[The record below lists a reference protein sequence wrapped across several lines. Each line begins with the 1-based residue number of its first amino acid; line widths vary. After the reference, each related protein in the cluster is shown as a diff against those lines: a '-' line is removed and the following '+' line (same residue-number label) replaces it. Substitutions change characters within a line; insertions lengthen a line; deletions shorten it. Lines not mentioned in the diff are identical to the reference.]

1 MRMIDERTTD
11 LLWRWARYVINGNK
25 PAANRMV
32 GSYAE
37 RIGGDS
43 YGDAYAP
50 EVDMDIIWLDGIIRD
65 FPVRYRTAL
74 WVSYVQ
80 PGPVKSKIPQ
90 GWNKTDYDQSLKF
103 ARQEVDALYLRKIGV
118 DVTASE

>member
-1 MRMIDERTTD
+1 MIDERTTD

-25 PAANRMV
+25 PRANRMI

-50 EVDMDIIWLDGIIRD
+50 EVDIEVVWVDGIILELPERM
-65 FPVRYRTAL
+65 RTAL
-74 WVSYVQ
+74 WVSYIE
-80 PGPVKSKIPQ
+80 PGPVKRKLPH
-90 GWNKTDYDQSLKF
+90 GWHRSEYDMCLRI
-103 ARQEVDALYLRKIGV
+103 AREDIDAKYMSKIGV
-118 DVTASE
+118 DAARAQ